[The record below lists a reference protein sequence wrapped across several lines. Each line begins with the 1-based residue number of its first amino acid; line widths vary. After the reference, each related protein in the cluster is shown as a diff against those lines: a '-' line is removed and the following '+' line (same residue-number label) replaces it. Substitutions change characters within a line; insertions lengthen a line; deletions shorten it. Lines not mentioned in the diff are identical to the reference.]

1 MKQLLTLLAI
11 VLLVVAL
18 GAAKNEGPT
27 VSSIMGKVEMV
38 KQRPFL
44 RAGEDIY
51 RLLLAPKA
59 AMDSL
64 GLFLKADDELLVEGL
79 IKDDYLFVTR
89 VFKDKMTYTLRD
101 PNLLNA
107 YLERS
112 NYMVDPAVCIGC
124 RLCLK
129 PCPTGAITMSKSKA
143 LIDPA
148 KCVECGICI
157 EGAKDFRGC
166 PVKAIAPK
174 K

>member
-11 VLLVVAL
+11 VLLAVLL

-27 VSSIMGKVEMV
+27 VTSIMGKVELV
-38 KQRPFL
+38 KERPFL
-44 RAGEDIY
+44 RAGEDLY

-59 AMDSL
+59 ALDSL
-64 GLFLKADDELLVEGL
+64 GLSINKDDELLVEGL
-79 IKDDYLFVTR
+79 ISDQNLFVTR

-112 NYMVDPAVCIGC
+112 NYVVDPSVCIGC

-129 PCPTGAITMSKSKA
+129 PCPTGAITMSKGKA
-143 LIDPA
+143 VIDPA

-157 EGAKDFRGC
+157 EGGKDFRGC